1 MDQMYYNQYYMMQQ
15 SQYMATPE
23 WNCQQNQQLLSFDD
37 YTDDSDSDSETEVLV
52 ATPVLTKP
60 TIIQEKDNVA
70 PISKSPSS
78 TNCSTCEADSDEEQQ
93 EQTKQQQSSESV
105 SDEPCNCPN
114 VWLCSRCSPMF
125 AKPAI
130 ISMTRQEPAGS
141 TSISECPSSPTS
153 GSTCEPDSDTSSVE
167 SDVEEKE
174 ESVMASGPED
184 FSLELVKPL
193 SAACLLQFR
202 NSVPRC
208 DWVEIFRAQAIQAP
222 QSGSSLPKSAEVV
235 SCSKGSWKAQQIT
248 HRRSEQ
254 PIIQSGDEEPA
265 TDVCI
270 MRSMKSI
277 LNKLTIEKFGL
288 LFEKLVTCGI
298 RTRSH
303 MDDLMNEVFQKAT
316 TQHHF
321 INMYADLC
329 ILLRSH
335 YLEQPL
341 AGEADMNFESL
352 LLTGREAFSAKN
364 LNPPLELA
372 GLDEEDRLVA
382 ECRRKTQKLGDVKFF
397 GALLVRQMLDFQLFF
412 DACRGFLAAPTPES
426 LELLA
431 ALLVAVGLKFDTPE
445 WPLHADLV
453 KIFQETETLL
463 TDPALDRRTCCL
475 LKDMLELRSARWS
488 ERKAS
493 MVEGPS
499 TLQEV
504 AETQDAEETGTTSP
518 HSKGQKG
525 KTSSFSKK
533 WSQLPKP
540 AEKGKVK
547 QTKKQ
552 PKAVTVQKEKNP
564 CGKLLASIGKEFA
577 DAGSLVKLL
586 SSRDV
591 NEEWQLYAIA
601 VPAWQQPQEFC
612 EMLELM
618 VIQSSDALRRMYF
631 DMAAS
636 LFADGIWE
644 PRALIDGLQDFL
656 ENSCPH
662 LQADV
667 PGLPGIL
674 WDELHPTIAPLVSE
688 AIS

>member
-1 MDQMYYNQYYMMQQ
+1 
-15 SQYMATPE
+15 
-23 WNCQQNQQLLSFDD
+23 
-37 YTDDSDSDSETEVLV
+37 
-52 ATPVLTKP
+52 
-60 TIIQEKDNVA
+60 
-70 PISKSPSS
+70 
-78 TNCSTCEADSDEEQQ
+78 
-93 EQTKQQQSSESV
+93 
-105 SDEPCNCPN
+105 
-114 VWLCSRCSPMF
+114 
-125 AKPAI
+125 
-130 ISMTRQEPAGS
+130 
-141 TSISECPSSPTS
+141 
-153 GSTCEPDSDTSSVE
+153 
-167 SDVEEKE
+167 
-174 ESVMASGPED
+174 
-184 FSLELVKPL
+184 
-193 SAACLLQFR
+193 
-202 NSVPRC
+202 
-208 DWVEIFRAQAIQAP
+208 
-222 QSGSSLPKSAEVV
+222 
-235 SCSKGSWKAQQIT
+235 
-248 HRRSEQ
+248 
-254 PIIQSGDEEPA
+254 
-265 TDVCI
+265 
-270 MRSMKSI
+270 
-277 LNKLTIEKFGL
+277 
-288 LFEKLVTCGI
+288 
-298 RTRSH
+298 
-303 MDDLMNEVFQKAT
+303 
-316 TQHHF
+316 
-321 INMYADLC
+321 
-329 ILLRSH
+329 
-335 YLEQPL
+335 
-341 AGEADMNFESL
+341 
-352 LLTGREAFSAKN
+352 
-364 LNPPLELA
+364 
-372 GLDEEDRLVA
+372 
-382 ECRRKTQKLGDVKFF
+382 
-397 GALLVRQMLDFQLFF
+397 MLDFQLFL
-412 DACRGFLAAPTPES
+412 DACRGFLAAPSPES

-499 TLQEV
+499 TLQQV

-540 AEKGKVK
+540 AEKGRQVK

-552 PKAVTVQKEKNP
+552 PKAVTVQKQTYA
-564 CGKLLASIGKEFA
+564 CRTLLASIGKEFA
-577 DAGSLVKLL
+577 CAGSLVKLL

-667 PGLPGIL
+667 PGLSGII